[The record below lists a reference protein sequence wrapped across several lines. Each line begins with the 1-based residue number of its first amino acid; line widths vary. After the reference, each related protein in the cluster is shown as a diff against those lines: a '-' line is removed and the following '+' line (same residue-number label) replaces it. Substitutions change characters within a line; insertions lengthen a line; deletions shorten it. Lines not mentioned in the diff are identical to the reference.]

1 MKMKCNKGNS
11 TATEFEQSMLRIAGV
26 SLFSLYA
33 LYLAHTGKL
42 PDKNINL
49 LMSYGAFYLPASFFV
64 CVFIAKDIFSS
75 KVRQHSGIILDI
87 VSITICLIYFSEYGM
102 PLFVVYLWVIIGNG
116 FRYGFRKLI
125 FSTFLSM
132 LGFGIVVGLAPY
144 WKSDMLVVV
153 MGYMLLSI
161 IPFYVG
167 ILLKRLQ
174 KEKERAEMASLEKS
188 RFLANVSHELRT
200 PLNAVIG
207 FSESLGNPDS
217 QVSQQHLVVGIKN
230 SAKSLLSLV
239 DGVLNFSRIE
249 AGHIDLVEKPLDL
262 YALVESVS
270 AMFSLEAEKKG
281 LSLRCELAPG
291 LPHYIC
297 SDEDRLRQ
305 ILVNLT
311 GNAVKFTE
319 AGKVHIRAEV
329 TSTAEA
335 DKRIRFVVEDT
346 GIGISDETKPY
357 VFERFKQADGSARR
371 QYGGTGLG
379 AAISRRLVEAMD
391 GDIGFESKYGEG
403 SRFWF
408 TIPCKS
414 PGITTPEPG
423 HTSSAA
429 DIPIMKNGRS
439 LRVLIAE
446 DSEINRMVFR
456 EQCSLLGVAPVLVD
470 SGLAALEALANDNV
484 DVMILDIQMPGISGL
499 DVIGDY
505 IEGTDIADRI
515 PIVVITGDAT
525 EDIQAECEQLGV
537 HSFLAKPVEL
547 DKLRA
552 VLMEFTDG
560 REMIAAAV

>member
-1 MKMKCNKGNS
+1 MKKRRNKENS
-11 TATEFEQSMLRIAGV
+11 LATELEQSMLRIVGV
-26 SLFSLYA
+26 SLFALYA

-42 PDKNINL
+42 SDKNINQ
-49 LMSYGAFYLPASFFV
+49 LMSYGAFYLPASFFIYV
-64 CVFIAKDIFSS
+64 LIAKSIFAS
-75 KVRQHSGIILDI
+75 KVRQYFGIILDI
-87 VSITICLIYFSEYGM
+87 VSTTICLIFFSEYGM
-102 PLFVVYLWVIIGNG
+102 PVFVVYLWVIIGNG
-116 FRYGFRKLI
+116 FRYGFRELV
-125 FSTFLSM
+125 FCTFLSM
-132 LGFGIVVGLAPY
+132 LGFGIVVDLTPY
-144 WKSDMLVVV
+144 WKGDMLVVV

-174 KEKERAEMASLEKS
+174 KEKERSEMASLEKS

-217 QVSQQHLVVGIKN
+217 QISQQRLVMGIKN
-230 SAKSLLSLV
+230 SARSLLSLV

-281 LSLRCELAPG
+281 LSLTCELDPG
-291 LPHYIC
+291 LPHYIRG
-297 SDEDRLRQ
+297 DEDRLRQ
-305 ILVNLT
+305 ILVNLA

-319 AGKVHIRAEV
+319 AGKVHIRAEE
-329 TSTAEA
+329 TSTAA
-335 DKRIRFVVEDT
+335 AGKRIRFVVEDT

-357 VFERFKQADGSARR
+357 VFERFMQADGSARR

-379 AAISRRLVEAMD
+379 AAISRRLVEAMG
-391 GDIGFESKYGEG
+391 GDIGFESRYGEG
-403 SRFWF
+403 SSFWF
-408 TIPCKS
+408 AIPCKTPS
-414 PGITTPEPG
+414 ITAPEPE
-423 HTSSAA
+423 HTSSVG
-429 DIPIMKNGRS
+429 DPPIVKNGRS

-456 EQCSLLGVAPVLVD
+456 EQCALLGVAPVLVD
-470 SGLAALEALANDNV
+470 SGIAALEALANEDV
-484 DVMILDIQMPGISGL
+484 DVMILDIQMPGMSGL
-499 DVIGDY
+499 DVIGNY
-505 IEGTDIADRI
+505 IEGTNIADRV

-525 EDIQAECEQLGV
+525 EDIQVECEQLGV

-552 VLMEFTDG
+552 VLLEFADG
-560 REMIAAAV
+560 HEMIAAAV